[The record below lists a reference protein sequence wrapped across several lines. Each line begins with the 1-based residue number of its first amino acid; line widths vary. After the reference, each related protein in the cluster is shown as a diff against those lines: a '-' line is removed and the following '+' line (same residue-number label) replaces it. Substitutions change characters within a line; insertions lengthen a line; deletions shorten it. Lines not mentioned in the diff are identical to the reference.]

1 MSSVGA
7 FVGVPGQA
15 NYAASK
21 AGLVGLARSLAR
33 EVATRGVTVNVV
45 APGLVDTAMLGAV
58 GDERVAQLSGMVPLG
73 RLGRPEEV
81 AGLVGF
87 LASDDAAYVT
97 GAVIPLDGGLS
108 MGL

>member
-1 MSSVGA
+1 M
-7 FVGVPGQA
+7 
-15 NYAASK
+15 
-21 AGLVGLARSLAR
+21 
-33 EVATRGVTVNVV
+33 TVNVV

>member
-1 MSSVGA
+1 
-7 FVGVPGQA
+7 
-15 NYAASK
+15 
-21 AGLVGLARSLAR
+21 
-33 EVATRGVTVNVV
+33 VTVNVV